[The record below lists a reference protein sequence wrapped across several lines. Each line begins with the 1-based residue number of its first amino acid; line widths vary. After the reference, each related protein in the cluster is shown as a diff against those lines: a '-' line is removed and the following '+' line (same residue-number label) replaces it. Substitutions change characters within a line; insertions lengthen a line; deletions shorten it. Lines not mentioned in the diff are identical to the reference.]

1 MADET
6 LPTISTNPGTD
17 QTGPLDAGHTTTE
30 YALAKW
36 TTIAGIVL
44 AVLSSIVDVTN
55 QIAQVIPGNV
65 WVTKVGVVAGAL
77 VTILTSVLYGKQRAD
92 LKKAALN
99 AGAAAPVTPGAASA
113 AVRE

>member
-1 MADET
+1 MADEN
-6 LPTISTNPGTD
+6 LPTISADPGTD
-17 QTGPLDAGHTTTE
+17 KTHPLDAGHTTTE

-36 TTIAGIVL
+36 ASIAGIAI
-44 AVLSSIVDVTN
+44 AVLSGIADVAN
-55 QIAQVIPGNV
+55 QIAQVVPGNV
-65 WVTKVGVVAGAL
+65 WVTKIGLVAGSL

-99 AGAAAPVTPGAASA
+99 APASTDPNAAKT